1 MYIHMICI
9 YIYIDMYTWSVYIY
23 IYIYIYAHDICI
35 YIYRYTHFKIPNR
48 LGIKGTPG
56 HSTRVFQPIPGT
68 KTWRRTVAATWKRSR
83 FAPPLPSSPTTSY
96 RRTSCRGWNV
106 RASWRWKIYEKMGN
120 MQKNMD
126 LSREN
131 WIWTI
136 VCHNYIIRTSCIS
149 IPWGWAKMEDL
160 PSISFNINGTHIFYK
175 DGREIIV

>member
-1 MYIHMICI
+1 MKNIKYTHIWENMICIYIYILMFIFTLYVYTHDMYLYIYIYRYVHMICI
-9 YIYIDMYTWSVYIY
+9 YIYTWY

-96 RRTSCRGWNV
+96 RRTSCRGWNI

-120 MQKNMD
+120 MQKKYGFEPWKLD
-126 LSREN
+126 LNHS
-131 WIWTI
+131 
-136 VCHNYIIRTSCIS
+136 
-149 IPWGWAKMEDL
+149 L
-160 PSISFNINGTHIFYK
+160 P
-175 DGREIIV
+175 